1 MRPEMAFTSAAEC
14 DLIVEQALAVLE
26 ETGLRFGPCAALD
39 ERTVARLPRS
49 VLLLSGASTRCA
61 GARTQHP
68 DPRPQGR
75 TGGGG
80 ASVGAP
86 RYDGQANAD
95 GESPHL
101 DRSHLT
107 GQQTEVLT

>member
-49 VLLLSGASTRCA
+49 VLLA
-61 GARTQHP
+61 GATP
-68 DPRPQGR
+68 DDDSRARPLVARGLEPSILIPVR
-75 TGGGG
+75 R
-80 ASVGAP
+80 GAP
-86 RYDGQANAD
+86 
-95 GESPHL
+95 GEVAPPSVRRGTMVRRTPTG
-101 DRSHLT
+101 SHRT
-107 GQQTEVLT
+107 STEAI